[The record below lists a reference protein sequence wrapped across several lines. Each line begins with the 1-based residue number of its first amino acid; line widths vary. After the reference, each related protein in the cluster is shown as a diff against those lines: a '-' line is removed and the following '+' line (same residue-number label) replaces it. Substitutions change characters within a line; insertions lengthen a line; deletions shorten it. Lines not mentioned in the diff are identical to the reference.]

1 MAKVVSVTI
10 DDRMEEFIEEQLDD
24 GRYSS
29 TNEIID
35 AGLQLLRDKAEIEA
49 IRAAIIEGEESGEP
63 EEFDGEAFLNEM
75 HRKYVR

>member
-10 DDRMEEFIEEQLDD
+10 DDRMEEFIEEQLGD

-29 TNEIID
+29 TGEIID

-63 EEFDGEAFLNEM
+63 EEFDGEAFLKEM